1 MSNGGTISSQHFI
14 EQLKAKHPEW
24 KQSDGT
30 WPDDK
35 VIYSMGRSQ
44 YSNLP
49 VQDMPGSGYEKKVVD
64 TSPYNFAEGYK
75 KKTSE
80 SKRSLNEKSYSKSI
94 WNQNTEKC

>member
-80 SKRSLNEKSYSKSI
+80 SNILDY
-94 WNQNTEKC
+94 